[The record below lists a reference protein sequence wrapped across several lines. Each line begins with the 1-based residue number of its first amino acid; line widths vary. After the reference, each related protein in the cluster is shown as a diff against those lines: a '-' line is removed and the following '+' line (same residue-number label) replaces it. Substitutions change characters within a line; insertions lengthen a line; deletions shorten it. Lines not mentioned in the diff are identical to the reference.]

1 MTTHLLLTSDFPP
14 MGGGVARW
22 TGELAKR
29 YPAGRLIVSTGQ
41 QPGGADSDEDFPNR
55 IERVPIPVKQLRS
68 IQGILLWSRRVAVLT
83 RAARVGFIWCANVK
97 PSTYPAKWTH
107 ERTGT
112 PFGIFV
118 HGGDLLMLQHQVH
131 QSPVKRRTAKALLGS
146 AAVLVANSEWT
157 RQLCVGVLRE
167 LGLELDDGR
176 VRTVPL
182 GTDPAFFRPGVDTAG
197 VRARYGLGDGRWI
210 LSVARLVPHKGI
222 DTVLQ
227 AMVHLTGSE
236 ADVGYAV
243 VGSGEGLA
251 DLKRMV
257 VELGL
262 GGRVRF
268 LTGVPD
274 ADLPALYNAA
284 QVYVGVSR
292 RTALSVEDFGISLAE
307 AASCGVAVVAGRS
320 GGVPEAVKN
329 GETGLLVGCEEPV
342 EVADAVRRLLRDR
355 ALAARLGA
363 AGRAAIERYYNW
375 DRVTKDLTTIA
386 EEFAGVP
393 V

>member
-1 MTTHLLLTSDFPP
+1 M
-14 MGGGVARW
+14 
-22 TGELAKR
+22 
-29 YPAGRLIVSTGQ
+29 
-41 QPGGADSDEDFPNR
+41 
-55 IERVPIPVKQLRS
+55 
-68 IQGILLWSRRVAVLT
+68 
-83 RAARVGFIWCANVK
+83 
-97 PSTYPAKWTH
+97 
-107 ERTGT
+107 
-112 PFGIFV
+112 
-118 HGGDLLMLQHQVH
+118 
-131 QSPVKRRTAKALLGS
+131 
-146 AAVLVANSEWT
+146 
-157 RQLCVGVLRE
+157 
-167 LGLELDDGR
+167 
-176 VRTVPL
+176 
-182 GTDPAFFRPGVDTAG
+182 
-197 VRARYGLGDGRWI
+197 
-210 LSVARLVPHKGI
+210 
-222 DTVLQ
+222 
-227 AMVHLTGSE
+227 
-236 ADVGYAV
+236 
-243 VGSGEGLA
+243 
-251 DLKRMV
+251 
-257 VELGL
+257 ELGL

-320 GGVPEAVKN
+320 GGIPEAVKN